1 MSANPFLSKST
12 LEYEL
17 PPFALI
23 TEDHYLEAFY
33 AGTTEQLLEID
44 SILANDEVNFANT
57 IEALERS
64 GATLNRVMSV
74 FYNKSSSDTN
84 DRIDAIEAE
93 VAPKLAAH
101 SDAIRLNPKLFA
113 RISYLRDHVSDLNEE
128 QAWLVERYFRDFS
141 HAGAE
146 LSESSRNRV
155 KEINEELS
163 SLQTQFGKKLLADTN
178 DLALVVENES
188 ELEGLSSNQI
198 AACKAAA
205 V

>member
-1 MSANPFLSKST
+1 MSTNPFLSKST

-33 AGTTEQLLEID
+33 SGTQAQIREVD
-44 SILANDEVNFANT
+44 AILANIEVSFENT

-64 GATLNRVMSV
+64 GAILNRVLMV

-93 VAPKLAAH
+93 IAPKLAAH
-101 SDAIRLNPKLFA
+101 SDAIRLNPQLFA
-113 RISYLRDHVSDLNEE
+113 RIKNLRENASNLNEE
-128 QAWLVERYFRDFS
+128 QAWLVERYFRDFA

-146 LSESSRNRV
+146 LSEAGRDRV
-155 KEINEELS
+155 KQINEELS
-163 SLQTQFGKKLLADTN
+163 SLQTQFSKK
-178 DLALVVENES
+178 
-188 ELEGLSSNQI
+188 
-198 AACKAAA
+198 
-205 V
+205 

>member
-1 MSANPFLSKST
+1 MSTNPFLSKST

-33 AGTTEQLLEID
+33 AGTKEQLAEIEA
-44 SILANDEVNFANT
+44 ILANVDVTFENT

-64 GATLNRVMSV
+64 GEILNRVLYV

-93 VAPKLAAH
+93 IAPKLAAH
-101 SDAIRLNPKLFA
+101 SDAIRLNPELFA
-113 RISYLRDHVSDLNEE
+113 RIKSLRENASDLNEE
-128 QAWLVERYFRDFS
+128 QAWLVERYFRDFA

-146 LSESSRNRV
+146 LSEASRERV
-155 KEINEELS
+155 KQINEELS

-178 DLALVVENES
+178 DLAVTVENES
-188 ELEGLSSNQI
+188 DLDG
-198 AACKAAA
+198 
-205 V
+205 